1 GGGNGGGGNGGGQ
14 NALERMSADKIIDV
28 VMYDFCGPAHCDS
41 INIAYVLDA
50 RVEVKRDM
58 CDLWVLDKNGNLI
71 SNVGSMSTPFPQ
83 R

>member
-1 GGGNGGGGNGGGQ
+1 
-14 NALERMSADKIIDV
+14 MSADKTTAV

-41 INIAYVLDA
+41 INIAYVLDTH
-50 RVEVKRDM
+50 VETKHDM

-71 SNVGSMSTPFPQ
+71 TDASSMSKPFPQ